1 MKQFIL
7 FDNDGVLVETEL
19 WYFRANEKAM
29 KELGVTLELEYYLE
43 LMKHGGNWWEL
54 AQQKGVTVE
63 EINRARERRSGY
75 YQHYLRSENIF
86 IDGVEEVLSEL
97 SNDYRMGI
105 VTTSRR
111 VDFELIHHEKKLTR
125 YMDFILCEED
135 YPRAKP
141 HPDPYLKGL
150 ERFGAQAHEAIVI
163 EDSQRGLTA
172 AVSARIECAIV
183 KNDFTSSH
191 DFSAATYR
199 IDSLRDLG
207 ALLLH

>member
-54 AQQKGVTVE
+54 AQEKGVTVE
-63 EINRARERRSGY
+63 EINRARERRSRY

-135 YPRAKP
+135 YPRTKP

-150 ERFGAQAHEAIVI
+150 ECFGAQAHEAIVV

-172 AVSARIECAIV
+172 AVSAGIECAVV
-183 KNDFTSSH
+183 KNDFTASH

-199 IDSLRDLG
+199 IDSLKNLK
-207 ALLLH
+207 ALLNR